1 MTGSSRG
8 RESYAQRRARRAEVD
23 DPEVVLAA
31 ALRYLEARARS
42 VTETRR
48 RLSEAGYR
56 DELVD
61 GAIERLI
68 ALGLLDDEA
77 FARHWVESRDR
88 ARPRGEVALRRE
100 LRLRGIDPAIVDAVL
115 AERRASAAGR
125 FAGEPPASHGDAIV
139 DPDEV
144 AAHRLLERRRRD
156 LERVSDPR
164 KRRARAY
171 ALLAR
176 NGFGP
181 EIAARLAASLAGLGE
196 DAADGPG
203 EAAQDAAVTASDRPR
218 DQDTGAG

>member
-100 LRLRGIDPAIVDAVL
+100 LRLRGVDPAIVDAVL
-115 AERRASAAGR
+115 AERRAPAAVR
-125 FAGEPPASHGDAIV
+125 LSGEPPESHGDAVV
-139 DPDEV
+139 DPDE
-144 AAHRLLERRRRD
+144 AAARRLLERRRRD
-156 LERVSDPR
+156 LERVTDPR